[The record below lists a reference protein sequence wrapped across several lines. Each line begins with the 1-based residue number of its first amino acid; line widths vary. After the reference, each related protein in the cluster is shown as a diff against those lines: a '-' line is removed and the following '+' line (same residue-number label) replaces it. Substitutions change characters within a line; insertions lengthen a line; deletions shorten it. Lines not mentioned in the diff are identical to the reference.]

1 MTFYSRKGI
10 LYIRKNGKRVSTK
23 LEDTPKNRK
32 LVESYHKNDEFFN
45 KFNIN
50 NGVPTVSQLLNQVL
64 EDKEVS
70 VKKSTFNLYLF
81 VATSKIYPFFK
92 DKFVDRITPLDIS
105 NFYKIND
112 DSLTNRISSL
122 LLKKVF
128 QIAIIQN
135 FVKYSPLI
143 ITLPTKK
150 KSNYNKQ
157 PFTLEEVKA
166 LLKCNSKI
174 KNFLG
179 ISISTGLRAGE
190 VIGLKWDDIDFVN
203 NKISIN
209 RTIYRGVEQTP
220 KTKASMAVIDLPF
233 ESKIYFE
240 NQFKVTGL
248 YNTYVFLNDGKR
260 FDGITIIRHLFYTL
274 LKELGFAHRGL
285 HQTRHTF
292 ASLKICYG
300 EKLEW
305 VSYMLR
311 HKSPAFTQSVYYKYI
326 PNDKEKRIILDF

>member
-1 MTFYSRKGI
+1 MTFYNREGI
-10 LYIRKNGKRVSTK
+10 LYIRMNGKRVSTK
-23 LEDTPKNRK
+23 LVDTPKNRK
-32 LVESYHKNDEFFN
+32 LVESYYKNDEFFN

-50 NGVPTVSQLLNQVL
+50 NSVPTVSQLLNQVL

-92 DKFVDRITPLDIS
+92 DKFVDSITPLDIS
-105 NFYKIND
+105 NFYKVND

-135 FVKYSPLI
+135 FVKYSP
-143 ITLPTKK
+143 TKK

-157 PFTLEEVKA
+157 PFTLEEVKT
-166 LLKCNSKI
+166 LLNCNSKI

-179 ISISTGLRAGE
+179 VSISTGLRAGE

-220 KTKASMAVIDLPF
+220 KTKASMAVIDLPY
-233 ESKIYFE
+233 EAKIYFE
-240 NQFKVTGL
+240 NQFKITGL
-248 YNTYVFLNDGKR
+248 NNTYVFLNEGKR

-274 LKELGFAHRGL
+274 LKKLGFAHRGL

>member
-1 MTFYSRKGI
+1 MTFYNRNNI
-10 LYIRKNGKRVSTK
+10 LYVRINGKRVSTK

-32 LVESYHKNDEFFN
+32 LVESYYKNDEFFN

-50 NGVPTVSQLLNQVL
+50 SVVPTVSELLNQVL
-64 EDKEVS
+64 KDKESS

-81 VATSKIYPFFK
+81 VATSKIYPYFK
-92 DKFVDRITPLDIS
+92 DKFVDKITPLDMS
-105 NFYKIND
+105 NFYKINND
-112 DSLTNRISSL
+112 TLTNRISL
-122 LLKKVF
+122 LLLRKVF
-128 QIAIIQN
+128 QIAIIQDY
-135 FVKYSPLI
+135 VKYSPLI

-150 KSNYNKQ
+150 KSNYAKQ
-157 PFTLEEVKA
+157 PFTLEEVKI
-166 LLKCNSKI
+166 LLNCNSKI

-190 VIGLKWDDIDFVN
+190 VIGLKWDDIDFLN

-209 RTIYRGVEQTP
+209 RTIYKGSEQTP
-220 KTKASMAVIDLPF
+220 KTKASMAVIDLPY

-240 NQFKVTGL
+240 NQFKITGSK
-248 YNTYVFLNDGKR
+248 NTYVFLNDGKR

-274 LKELGFAHRGL
+274 LKQLKFSHRGL

-292 ASLKICYG
+292 ASLKISYG